1 MPIILAA
8 WKAEIGRI
16 EVQGQPGQT
25 VGETPIFKETRA
37 KWTGGVAQVV
47 EHFASMKPWVQP
59 QSHKKQE
66 KDYKPKVK
74 FRNKKI
80 LAIFT
85 WAY

>member
-47 EHFASMKPWVQP
+47 EHFASMKP
-59 QSHKKQE
+59 
-66 KDYKPKVK
+66 
-74 FRNKKI
+74 
-80 LAIFT
+80 
-85 WAY
+85 